1 MILEITPWVSP
12 ALPDSESEIFGT
24 PSVSRVDHAPSPAG
38 IRIAR
43 QPRGRINSTPG
54 AGVGRSARRGKS
66 PPDQG
71 HADSPLRL
79 KPPEHKD

>member
-1 MILEITPWVSP
+1 MILEITSWVSP
-12 ALPDSESEIFGT
+12 ALASCESKIFDT
-24 PSVSRVDHAPSPAG
+24 PRVFRVAHALSPAG
-38 IRIAR
+38 TRIAR

-71 HADSPLRL
+71 HAESPLHL
-79 KPPEHKD
+79 KFPEHKD

>member
-12 ALPDSESEIFGT
+12 AFPGNEPKIFDT
-24 PSVSRVDHAPSPAG
+24 PRVFRVAHALSPAG
-38 IRIAR
+38 TRIAR

-54 AGVGRSARRGKS
+54 AGVRRSARRGKS

-71 HADSPLRL
+71 YAESPLHL
-79 KPPEHKD
+79 KSPEHKD